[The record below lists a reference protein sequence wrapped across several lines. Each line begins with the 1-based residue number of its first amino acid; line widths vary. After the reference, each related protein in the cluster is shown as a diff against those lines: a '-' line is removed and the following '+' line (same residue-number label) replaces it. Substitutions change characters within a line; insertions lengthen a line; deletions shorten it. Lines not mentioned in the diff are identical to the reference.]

1 MDINFFQL
9 SNLTT
14 TSMGCCFHCQ
24 PNGVCLFYGWFLY
37 EEVDLEVQKGAKG
50 RYLRKNYSF
59 RGWSWKC
66 LFWVPLG
73 MSCLLKSKQSEL
85 FKNYISCTQR
95 DVMVWKQGIFKSN
108 KLWSKYCN
116 WKTSRITQKLHI
128 MLVFLIL
135 SLVLTHFTFAGI
147 VPDACGMEGLTKQVG
162 AKIIFYNYKK
172 VILKP
177 IKICLS

>member
-1 MDINFFQL
+1 
-9 SNLTT
+9 
-14 TSMGCCFHCQ
+14 
-24 PNGVCLFYGWFLY
+24 
-37 EEVDLEVQKGAKG
+37 
-50 RYLRKNYSF
+50 
-59 RGWSWKC
+59 
-66 LFWVPLG
+66 
-73 MSCLLKSKQSEL
+73 
-85 FKNYISCTQR
+85 
-95 DVMVWKQGIFKSN
+95 
-108 KLWSKYCN
+108 
-116 WKTSRITQKLHI
+116 